1 MDLQDIKQTE
11 IWELYEKG
19 RNYHRRVGIYTDTDR
34 NYRMYNGNQWEGAKL
49 GDVEPVQKN
58 FIKPIVK
65 YKVSVI
71 HDNLYSVVYS
81 SQNYENRQFQQEAGR
96 YCDLLNGYI
105 SRLWEKDKMDF
116 KGRRITKDAAI
127 NDEGVMYVNFDRE
140 NMTPVHEIIKK
151 NDIYYGNENDDDIQS
166 QPYILIRKRMPVSN
180 AIDFALSE
188 GMSKDKIS
196 LIIGDNDTFEE
207 SGEAAKIEI
216 DDMATIVYKMYKQNG
231 TVHYSIA
238 TRLVDIVDDVDT
250 GLSLYPIAH
259 FVWEEKEG
267 SARGEGEVRYLIP
280 NQLEVNRTEV
290 RRVLTVKYQAYPQKI
305 VDVNKVSNPQALNT
319 VGGTIRTNGSATV
332 DDVHKIVGTIPPA
345 QMSPDVKQLQED
357 LIQVT
362 RELAG
367 AGDTATGQV
376 NPESASGRAIL
387 AVQQASQAPM
397 TEQKESYKNFIE
409 DIARIDLEY
418 LIVYSEDGV
427 NMEETV
433 TDPMSGEEYVQMVNV
448 PQTVLEQLKAV
459 VKIDITPKGVYDRFA
474 MEQTM
479 ENFLMNGFFNPQRVA
494 EFEAYVKAL
503 PDDCVAPKQ
512 DLLEGIENIKET
524 QQRIA
529 EINAQ
534 AQLIHQ
540 RAEQFL
546 MEDPDGQ
553 ASQIADAQMMMQ
565 QQMMQQQIPGEA
577 EVIAEE
583 EALPEVE
590 EKEMF
595 GNCFLNGNGCFLY
608 DQNI

>member
-19 RNYHRRVGIYTDTDR
+19 RNYHRRVGIYDDTDR

-105 SRLWEKDKMDF
+105 SRLWEKDKMDY

-180 AIDFALSE
+180 AIEFALSE
-188 GMSKDKIS
+188 GMSEADIPY
-196 LIIGDNDTFEE
+196 ITGDTDNHEE
-207 SGEAAKIEI
+207 SGEAAKEEVN
-216 DDMATIVYKMYKQNG
+216 DMVTVVYKMYKQNG

-238 TRLVDIVDDVDT
+238 TRYVDIVKETDT

-280 NQLEVNRTEV
+280 NQIEVNRTEV

-305 VDVNKVSNPQALNT
+305 VDVSKVSNPQALNT

-357 LIQVT
+357 LIMVT

-397 TEQKESYKNFIE
+397 TEQKESFKNFIE

-553 ASQIADAQMMMQ
+553 ASQIADAQMKL
-565 QQMMQQQIPGEA
+565 QQQIPGEA

-590 EKEMF
+590 
-595 GNCFLNGNGCFLY
+595 GG
-608 DQNI
+608 